1 MYKIDILRI
10 IFPITI
16 AWVGS
21 IIYRIEIAQTLT
33 DEKWETIKKFR
44 RFPKLVKVLNQLALL
59 ALLPIVAF
67 YVIFNNDVQFIRTTI
82 LWGGV
87 YILILVIGLYQEK
100 SSPKYKLM
108 NMLIIML
115 LIYLILMGYIL
126 KIMFK

>member
-10 IFPITI
+10 IFLITI
-16 AWVGS
+16 AWTGS

-59 ALLPIVAF
+59 ALLPIVAS

-82 LWGGV
+82 LWDGV
-87 YILILVIGLYQEK
+87 YTLILVIGLYQENI
-100 SSPKYKLM
+100 S
-108 NMLIIML
+108 
-115 LIYLILMGYIL
+115 
-126 KIMFK
+126 

>member
-10 IFPITI
+10 IFLITI
-16 AWVGS
+16 AWTGS

-59 ALLPIVAF
+59 ALLPIVAS

-87 YILILVIGLYQEK
+87 YTLILVIGLYQEK

>member
-10 IFPITI
+10 IFLITI
-16 AWVGS
+16 AWAGS

-59 ALLPIVAF
+59 ALLPIVAS
-67 YVIFNNDVQFIRTTI
+67 YVIFNNDVRFIRTTI

-87 YILILVIGLYQEK
+87 YTLILVIGLYQEK

>member
-10 IFPITI
+10 IFLITI
-16 AWVGS
+16 AWAGS

-59 ALLPIVAF
+59 ALLPIVAS

-87 YILILVIGLYQEK
+87 YTLILVIGLYQEK